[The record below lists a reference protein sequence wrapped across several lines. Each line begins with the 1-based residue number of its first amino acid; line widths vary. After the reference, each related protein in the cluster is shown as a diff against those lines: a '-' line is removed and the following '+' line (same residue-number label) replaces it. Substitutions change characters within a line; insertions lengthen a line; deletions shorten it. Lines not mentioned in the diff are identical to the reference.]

1 MSEEY
6 KGRDSGI
13 LPQVSSTV
21 TRTRNSGHLGLP
33 SVETTGDRERMYLIS
48 AVKYRLHRPHR
59 LECSDLKDFLASGA
73 LSRYRQQTVGYRPLS
88 KVPPDYRPLKE
99 LRSIQPIQ
107 MGFPRCTAIPST
119 QGARGNCIC
128 YFGHK

>member
-1 MSEEY
+1 VSEEY

-48 AVKYRLHRPHR
+48 AVKYRPHRPHR
-59 LECSDLKDFLASGA
+59 PYCSLLQDFCRVDAVL
-73 LSRYRQQTVGYRPLS
+73 LYRPRTHL
-88 KVPPDYRPLKE
+88 YRP
-99 LRSIQPIQ
+99 S
-107 MGFPRCTAIPST
+107 S
-119 QGARGNCIC
+119 
-128 YFGHK
+128 